1 MIRKLSTEGAYYI
14 EDNGKGVVRYDEG
27 VIDLL
32 YIENKHITCAKPLEK
47 PTLSIVLDFIFS
59 LEDMQDYTFEKIKLS
74 GMNKKDITDYI
85 FFNYFNVLEQ
95 QNLD

>member
-1 MIRKLSTEGAYYI
+1 MIRKLSTDGAYYI

-32 YIENKHITCAKPLEK
+32 YVENKYITLAKPLDK

-59 LEDMQDYTFEKIKLS
+59 LDDIQDYTFEKTKLS
-74 GMNKKDITDYI
+74 GMNKKDIIDYI
-85 FFNYFNVLEQ
+85 FFNYYFNIKEEAIE
-95 QNLD
+95 

>member
-1 MIRKLSTEGAYYI
+1 MIRKLSTDGAYYI

-32 YIENKHITCAKPLEK
+32 YVENKYITLAKPLDK

-59 LEDMQDYTFEKIKLS
+59 LDDFKDYIFEKTKLS
-74 GMNKKDITDYI
+74 GMNKKEITNYI
-85 FFNYFNVLEQ
+85 LVAFCRIINSP
-95 QNLD
+95 